1 MTLNLENYVNNKVEV
16 TNYQGVTYVG
26 NLLRNVI
33 TNGDFPY
40 VLHVKPGSRFT
51 YTQEGWFC
59 YSSTYL
65 SSCKT
70 KPVDKY
76 RIKSIKILEPPHQKQ
91 GKPQQKKSP
100 MTKLS
105 PNTLHQIASL
115 LAILEPLHQKQK
127 KPRQKKSPMTKLR
140 PNTLNQ
146 MASLLAEEAKQALLA
161 NQDYQN
167 TKRAAIS
174 TFLVKAGYTTEL
186 ALELAEKL
194 LYLEAGPV
202 VGTTKLEWKPISTA
216 PEKPDR
222 SKPFVAVA
230 IKNYKTITLFSYTS
244 DPCIVWRAAD
254 GAIEGWEHD
263 FNPTHWCELPPTTD
277 VV

>member
-1 MTLNLENYVNNKVEV
+1 MTLNLENYVNNRVAV

-76 RIKSIKILEPPHQKQ
+76 RIKSIK
-91 GKPQQKKSP
+91 
-100 MTKLS
+100 
-105 PNTLHQIASL
+105 
-115 LAILEPLHQKQK
+115 ILEPLHQKQK